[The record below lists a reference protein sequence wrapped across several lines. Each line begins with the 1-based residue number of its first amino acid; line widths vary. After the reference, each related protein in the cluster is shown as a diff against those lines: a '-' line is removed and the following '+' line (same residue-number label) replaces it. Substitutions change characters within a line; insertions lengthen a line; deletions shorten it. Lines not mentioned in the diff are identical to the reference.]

1 MLTRVMTRCAAV
13 LSLCLASLA
22 YAADRPNV
30 VILATGGTIA
40 GAGADAS
47 KSATY
52 QAAKVPVD
60 RINWNLTPI
69 SPVSTPDRCCSIS
82 AAAAASADMT
92 NSVEIEPRLLRA
104 LTDKAS
110 RATFPRQ
117 RTRRML
123 GCASETFGAYSY
135 SPATLPTR

>member
-22 YAADRPNV
+22 CAADRPNV

-82 AAAAASADMT
+82 AAASADMT